1 MQEITEETN
10 RRMDKLEN
18 TILDIEEQAEEAMN
32 IARRATRKVNQLTE
46 DLQKERKRINQL
58 NEQIQQNK
66 EDTKQAKKE
75 AQRANER
82 IDNLIKTQQLAD
94 FTKEQLAF
102 AKLEKTLQLK
112 ADETKLL
119 AQLNILN
126 QTQKLLPEPEPQER
140 E

>member
-18 TILDIEEQAEEAMN
+18 SILDIEDQAEEALL
-32 IARRATRKVNQLTE
+32 AAKRATRQVEKLTE
-46 DLQKERKRINQL
+46 DLQKERKRIKSLEESVTKNRQ
-58 NEQIQQNK
+58 E
-66 EDTKQAKKE
+66 TKQAKAE

-112 ADETKLL
+112 AEEAKLL

-126 QTQKLLPEPEPQER
+126 QTKKLLPEPEPAER